1 MIKSNSDAPEVE
13 REESEMAFSPNA
25 IKPEYAAALSENNSP
40 PLTRRELHGAV
51 WRLAWPSVL
60 TMLLQTFNSLMDTF
74 FVGHLPNGAQALA
87 ATGVG
92 GGIQFLLIS
101 VSMGA
106 AVGATALVARFT
118 GAEDHPSAVR
128 ATGQALTLGVVMG
141 VVFGVLTYAARG
153 SLIGWLLDSGKSP
166 EAAALC
172 VQFVSITLLA
182 TVPLFL
188 VNVAQS
194 AFRGIG
200 DTRTPLRITGIMI
213 AIHTTLNF
221 LLIYGKF
228 GFPALGVGGAGIA
241 LTSSLFVGAIL
252 FLYALR
258 RSSLGESFA
267 PENLA
272 PHLEWAKRIL
282 RIGIPAAAQGLLRAL
297 SMMVFTGMLARA
309 AEGASGVAALQIG
322 LRAEALAFMPGF
334 GYSVAASALV
344 GQSLGAKDPKKAERY
359 GWAATGQALG
369 VMVVMAVF
377 FIVFAV
383 PITRAFTGDLIAQ
396 KLGADYLRINAPC
409 EPFLGL
415 GMALTGA
422 LQGAGETAV
431 PTFVTLLTMWFI
443 RLPIAHYLMFTRG
456 LNARGAWISMCFSTV
471 IYAVLIA
478 LWFRSGRWKRARV

>member
-1 MIKSNSDAPEVE
+1 MIRSDSDAPAAE
-13 REESEMAFSPNA
+13 REPP
-25 IKPEYAAALSENNSP
+25 IQHPEPTIQNI
-40 PLTRRELHGAV
+40 PLTRRELHGSV

-60 TMLLQTFNSLMDTF
+60 TMLLQTFNSLMDAF

-101 VSMGA
+101 LSMGA
-106 AVGATALVARFT
+106 SVGATALVARFT
-118 GAEDHPSAVR
+118 GAHNHASAIR
-128 ATGQALTLGVVMG
+128 ATGQSLTLGVVMG
-141 VVFGVLTYAARG
+141 AVFGVLAYAGRG
-153 SLIGWLLDSGKSP
+153 ALIGWLLDSHKSP

-172 VQFVSITLLA
+172 VQFVSVTLLA
-182 TVPLFL
+182 SIPLFL
-188 VNVAQS
+188 INVAQG
-194 AFRGIG
+194 AFRGVG
-200 DTRTPLRITGIMI
+200 DTRTPLRITGVMI
-213 AIHTTLNF
+213 AAHITLNA
-221 LLIYGKF
+221 LLIYGRF
-228 GFPALGVGGAGIA
+228 GFPALGVRGAGIA
-241 LTSSLFVGAIL
+241 LTASLFVGAIL

-258 RSSLGESFA
+258 RSALAAAFA
-267 PENLA
+267 RENLR
-272 PHLEWAKRIL
+272 PDLEWAKRLL

-344 GQSLGAKDPKKAERY
+344 GQSLGAKDPARAERY
-359 GWAATGQALG
+359 GWAATWQAIG
-369 VMVVMAVF
+369 IMVVMAFVF
-377 FIVFAV
+377 FAFAD
-383 PITRAFTGDLIAQ
+383 PIARAFTGDPTAQ
-396 KLGADYLRINAPC
+396 RLGRDYLRINAPC

-422 LQGAGETAV
+422 LQGAGETTL
-431 PTFVTLLTMWFI
+431 PTVVTLLTMWVV
-443 RLPIAHYLMFTRG
+443 RLPIAQYLMFTRG
-456 LNARGAWISMCFSTV
+456 MNARGAWISMCFSTV

>member
-1 MIKSNSDAPEVE
+1 MSSQNRIAPEAE
-13 REESEMAFSPNA
+13 REDIETAFSPND

-40 PLTRRELHGAV
+40 PLTQRELHGNV

-101 VSMGA
+101 LSMGA
-106 AVGATALVARFT
+106 SVGATALVARFT
-118 GAEDHPSAVR
+118 GAEDHPSAIR

-141 VVFGVLTYAARG
+141 VIFGILTYAARG
-153 SLIGWLLDSGKSP
+153 SLIGWLLDSNKSP

-172 VQFVSITLLA
+172 VQFVSVTLIA

-188 VNVAQS
+188 INVAQG

-221 LLIYGKF
+221 LLIYGQF
-228 GFPALGVGGAGIA
+228 GFPALGVRGAGIA
-241 LTSSLFVGAIL
+241 LMTSLFVGAVL
-252 FLYALR
+252 FVFALW
-258 RSSLGESFA
+258 RSALGAAFA
-267 PENLA
+267 SENLA
-272 PHLEWAKRIL
+272 PHLEWTKRIL
-282 RIGIPAAAQGLLRAL
+282 RIGVPAAIQGIFRAL

-322 LRAEALAFMPGF
+322 IRAEALAFMPGF

-344 GQSLGAKDPKKAERY
+344 GQSLGAKDPKRAERY
-359 GWAATGQALG
+359 GWAATWQAMG
-369 VMVVMAVF
+369 VMVFMAIFFFVF
-377 FIVFAV
+377 SA
-383 PITRAFTGDLIAQ
+383 PIARAFTGDVIAQ
-396 KLGADYLRINAPC
+396 KLGSDYLRINAPC
-409 EPFLGL
+409 EPFLAL

-422 LQGAGETAV
+422 LQGAGETTL
-431 PTFVTLLTMWFI
+431 PTVVTLLTMWVI
-443 RLPIAHYLMFTRG
+443 RLPIAQYLMFNRG

-471 IYAVLIA
+471 IYAVVIA

>member
-1 MIKSNSDAPEVE
+1 MIRSQNTHTPESK
-13 REESEMAFSPNA
+13 REISAQNPDSEIQN
-25 IKPEYAAALSENNSP
+25 I

-60 TMLLQTFNSLMDTF
+60 TMLLQTFNSLMDAF

-128 ATGQALTLGVVMG
+128 ATGQALTLGAILG
-141 VVFGVLTYAARG
+141 VVFGILTYAIRG
-153 SLIGWLLDSGKSP
+153 FLIGWLLDSGKSP

-188 VNVAQS
+188 INVAQA
-194 AFRGIG
+194 AFRGVG
-200 DTRTPLRITGIMI
+200 DTRTPLRITGMMI
-213 AIHTTLNF
+213 AIHVTLNF
-221 LLIYGKF
+221 LLIYGRF
-228 GFPALGVGGAGIA
+228 GFPAMGVRGAGIA
-241 LTSSLFVGAIL
+241 LTTSLFVGVLL

-258 RSSLGESFA
+258 RSSLGEAFHA
-267 PENLA
+267 ANLA
-272 PHLEWAKRIL
+272 PHSEWAARIL
-282 RIGIPAAAQGLLRAL
+282 RIGIPAALQGLLRAL
-297 SMMVFTGMLARA
+297 SMMLFTGMLSRA

-344 GQSLGAKDPKKAERY
+344 GQSLGAKDPERAQRY
-359 GWAATGQALG
+359 GWAATGQAIG
-369 VMVVMAVF
+369 VMVFMAILF
-377 FIVFAV
+377 LVFAA
-383 PITRAFTGDLIAQ
+383 PISRAFTNDPTAQ
-396 KLGADYLRINAPC
+396 RLGCDYLRINAPC

-422 LQGAGETAV
+422 LQGAGETAL
-431 PTFVTLLTMWFI
+431 PTFVTLLTMWVI
-443 RLPIAHYLMFTRG
+443 RLPIAHYLIFTRG